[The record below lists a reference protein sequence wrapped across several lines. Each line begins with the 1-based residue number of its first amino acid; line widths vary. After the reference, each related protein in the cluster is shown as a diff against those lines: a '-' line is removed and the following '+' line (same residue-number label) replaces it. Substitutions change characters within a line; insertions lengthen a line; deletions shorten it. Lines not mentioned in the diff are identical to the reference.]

1 MLRLSTPKRQ
11 DPTLPWGSDPSTA
24 YTQKTELEPSPGKQ
38 AVLPWLRFNSASDLM
53 MRLKS
58 VFSLDSFGFPC
69 LAAKIV
75 SRQNKL
81 QELCRTNI
89 V

>member
-1 MLRLSTPKRQ
+1 MLRISTPKRQ
-11 DPTLPWGSDPSTA
+11 DRTLPCF
-24 YTQKTELEPSPGKQ
+24 YTQKTELERSPGKQ
-38 AVLPWLRFNSASDLM
+38 AVFPWLRFNSASDLM

-75 SRQNKL
+75 NRQNKL